1 MRAPNDRDGLVF
13 IKDQYK
19 AVDAA
24 VTAYYRNRPRPSR
37 KVEDVNVKVSAA

>member
-1 MRAPNDRDGLVF
+1 MKNDDREGLVY

-37 KVEDVNVKVSAA
+37 QKAQEKAKAAA